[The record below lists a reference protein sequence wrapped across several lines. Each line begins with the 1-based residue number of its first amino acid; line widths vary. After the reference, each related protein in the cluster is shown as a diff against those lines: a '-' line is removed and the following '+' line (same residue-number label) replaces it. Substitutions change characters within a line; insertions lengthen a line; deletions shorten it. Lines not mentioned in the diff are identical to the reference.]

1 MVYWLGMLKRFI
13 IGSCALLVIFSVL
26 LSPSVAF
33 AVNYWFN
40 NAVSTNPATLGNY
53 WLNSGATTPATVLP
67 DLTVDRLTIIT
78 GRTYD
83 GSPTFNAAGRNNGTV
98 TGDAIFKDTS
108 ANNAA
113 GIVSGNASF
122 YDSSLNNGTV
132 SGNATFYGETP
143 ENNGTVNG
151 TKTRYFT
158 SDVSTVLD
166 YTTGG
171 PWTVVADGA
180 VVNLSGAMYDGT
192 TTFNAINGGSF
203 VYISLSYSYLSSGN
217 AIKLVYDL
225 AVDDTSIPDTSDFVA
240 RVNGSPVSIQS
251 VGISGSTVTITLA
264 SAITYDDDLR
274 LDYVGSTNPIQ
285 NLLGGLAEDFSNR
298 LIPFTISVGTAGP
311 SHWAVVGNKYYTCCG
326 GGNINVANTDTG
338 AIVAAIPVDS
348 GGYFARVGTKLYV
361 TDGTNDEVN
370 VVDTVTDTIVAT
382 IPVGDGPFYSI
393 TAGTKVYIDNLNAG
407 TVSVIDSATDTVV
420 ATVMTTAATYL
431 TVAGTNVYVSNNTS
445 NTVSVID
452 THTDTIIATVPTGDT
467 PYALNTIGDK
477 VYVLNG
483 HDNNVTVIDSTTNT
497 ATNTIAVGGNPL
509 YVVAVGEKAYVAN
522 GVDSSISVIDTVDE
536 EVIATIPLSFSP
548 YAEVVFG
555 DKVYVGGGSGATDIA
570 VIDTVTDEV
579 VETIS
584 VGLNPQRP
592 GVADDKVYVNVNSAP
607 YIAIIDTNRV
617 VGEIPALTSFSSTSL
632 SGNYGNGNSINISAN
647 FTRSLQS
654 GSEMSLRLNNGSSM
668 LLDDVSGSALS
679 GTYVVTGRTST
690 PDLSVSSVIS
700 ADITD
705 SAGLYTKT
713 EYSKLPSSIGDFEGE
728 NSFIVRNIG
737 DSKNI
742 EIGDY
747 IEIDVGENPYQI
759 SSAVDVA
766 GVSYVYVANQGSNDV
781 SVIRL
786 NDREV
791 VTTIDV
797 GEEPYGLVA
806 VPVGLTTYIYVA
818 NINSDDVSV
827 IDAAT
832 NTVIDTIDVGNKP
845 YYTAAVGSKVYVTN
859 GGSNTVSVID
869 TASNTVTDTISV
881 GVYPRGIKAHGTDL
895 YVANYGDPNYS
906 GGDYIS
912 VIDSNTDTVTDAII
926 LPAGSYGPR
935 GVTVLGDKVYV
946 ANYRSDNVTVI
957 NTSTNEI
964 DETIEVGAGPRGIAG
979 YEDKLYVENFDS
991 GTISIIDINS
1001 EEVVNEIPVGHSPA
1015 GMSIVNDILYYSSFQ
1030 DGLVRMINIL
1040 TGEVLQDFEESPR
1053 SSSGSSAV
1061 KRAAA
1066 INSVLPI
1073 IDPAAPKAPTALRKI
1088 FVQNLKYLT
1097 VGPEVKQL
1105 QVILNGNGFPLAS
1118 TGPGSPGQETEKF
1131 GPLTKN
1137 AIILFQKANGLV
1149 PDGIVGPKT
1158 RGVLNI
1164 SNQ

>member
-1 MVYWLGMLKRFI
+1 MLKRFI
-13 IGSCALLVIFSVL
+13 TGSCALLVLFSVL

-40 NAVSTNPATLGNY
+40 NAVNTNPATLGNY

-122 YDSSLNNGTV
+122 YGSSLNNGTV

-158 SDVSTVLD
+158 SDTATVLD

-180 VVNLSGAMYDGT
+180 IVNLSGATYDGT
-192 TTFNAINGGSF
+192 TTFSAINGGSF
-203 VYISLSYSYLSSGN
+203 VYITLSYSYLSSGN

-225 AVDDTSIPDTSDFVA
+225 TVDNASVPDTSDFVA
-240 RVNGSPVSIQS
+240 RVNGSTVPIQS
-251 VGISGSTVTITLA
+251 VGISGSTVTVTLA

-274 LDYVGSTNPIQ
+274 LDYVGGTNPIQ
-285 NLLGGLAEDFSNR
+285 NLSGGPAEDFSDR

-326 GGNINVANTDTG
+326 GGNINVVNTDTG
-338 AIVAAIPVDS
+338 AIVGAIPVDG

-361 TDGTNDEVN
+361 TDYANDEVN

-393 TAGTKVYIDNLNAG
+393 TAGTKVYIDNLDAG
-407 TVSVIDSATDTVV
+407 TLSVIDSATDTVV
-420 ATVMTTAATYL
+420 ATIMTTAATYL
-431 TVAGTNVYVSNNTS
+431 AVAGTNVYVSNNTS

-483 HDNNVTVIDSTTNT
+483 HDNNVTVIDSATNT

-509 YVVAVGEKAYVAN
+509 YVVAVGEKAYVTNA
-522 GVDSSISVIDTVDE
+522 VDHSVSVIDTADE
-536 EVIATIPLSFSP
+536 EVIATIPLGFSP

-592 GVADDKVYVNVNSAP
+592 GVAGDKVYANVNSAP
-607 YIAIIDTNRV
+607 YIAIIDTKKV
-617 VGEIPALTSFSSTSL
+617 AGEIPALTSFSSTSL
-632 SGNYGNGNSINISAN
+632 SGHYGNGNSINITAN

-654 GSEMSLRLNNGSSM
+654 GSEMSLRLNNGSSVF
-668 LLDDVSGSALS
+668 LDDVSGSALS
-679 GTYVVTGRTST
+679 GTYGVTGRTST
-690 PDLSVSSVIS
+690 PDLAVSSVIS

-705 SAGLYTKT
+705 SAGLHTKT
-713 EYSKLPSSIGDFEGE
+713 EYSKLPSSVGDFEGE
-728 NSFIVRNIG
+728 NSFIVRNVG

-759 SSAVDVA
+759 SPAVDVA

-791 VTTIDV
+791 VATIDV

-912 VIDSNTDTVTDAII
+912 VIDSNTDTVTDAIV

-946 ANYRSDNVTVI
+946 ANYRSDNLTII
-957 NTSTNEI
+957 NATTNEI
-964 DETIEVGAGPRGIAG
+964 EETIDVGTGPRGLAG
-979 YEDKLYVENFDS
+979 YQDRLYVENFDS
-991 GTISIIDINS
+991 GTVSIIDTGS
-1001 EEVVNEIPVGHSPA
+1001 EEVISEIAVGHSPA
-1015 GMSIVNDILYYSSFQ
+1015 GISVVNGLLYYSSFQ
-1030 DGLVRMINIL
+1030 DGLVRIIDTS
-1040 TGEVLQDFEESPR
+1040 TGEVLQDVGETSHSFSR
-1053 SSSGSSAV
+1053 SSKSKQVELAGPSMPLISPVVPGSPAV
-1061 KRAAA
+1061 SRL
-1066 INSVLPI
+1066 VL
-1073 IDPAAPKAPTALRKI
+1073 ART
-1088 FVQNLKYLT
+1088 LKYL
-1097 VGPEVKQL
+1097 VIDPEVKQL
-1105 QVILNGNGFPLAS
+1105 QIFLNAHGYPLAQS
-1118 TGPGSPGQETEKF
+1118 GPGSPGQETDKF
-1131 GPLTKN
+1131 GPLTKK
-1137 AIILFQKANGLV
+1137 AVMIFQKANGLV
-1149 PDGIVGPKT
+1149 ADGIVGLKT
-1158 RGVLNI
+1158 REALNML
-1164 SNQ
+1164 NQ